1 MCNGRPE
8 PNSFSMRLCY
18 SSEHDSSFC
27 WIKLETLTADKENP
41 LTSIQ
46 DCVGKLQCNPP
57 SETCCLG
64 QCTECG
70 NDDELKTIL
79 EDIYDEILVDQ
90 LTY

>member
-1 MCNGRPE
+1 MCYGRPE
-8 PNSFSMRLCY
+8 WHSLSMCLCQV
-18 SSEHDSSFC
+18 SKHFIGS
-27 WIKLETLTADKENP
+27 KLETLTADKENS

-79 EDIYDEILVDQ
+79 EDIHDENLVDQ
-90 LTY
+90 LK